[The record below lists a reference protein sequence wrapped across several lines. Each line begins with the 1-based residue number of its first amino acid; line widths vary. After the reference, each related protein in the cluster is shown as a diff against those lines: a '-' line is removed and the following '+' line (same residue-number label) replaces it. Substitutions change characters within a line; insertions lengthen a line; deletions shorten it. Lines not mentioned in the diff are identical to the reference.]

1 MKDTQ
6 PQWQSGKYKLKPQ
19 LEPFL
24 THEVYLRLLLKHCE
38 KLQLPKRLS
47 IELTF
52 DLVMYLL

>member
-6 PQWQSGKYKLKPQ
+6 PQWQSGRYKLKPQ

-24 THEVYLRLLLKHCE
+24 THQVYIRLLLKHYE
-38 KLQLPKRLS
+38 KLQLPKHSS
-47 IELTF
+47 IELIF